1 MRKGKV
7 STLLRIVYDNRLHR
21 EGLKTGWG
29 FSCLIDHQE
38 KRILFD
44 TGGDGQG
51 LLFNLQDLEVEPESI
66 NTVVLSHNHWDHTGG
81 LEAIIDKNK
90 EVTVYFGEVFPER
103 FRERLREK
111 GIKFFPVS
119 GMANISEGILV
130 GPQMGG
136 LGPKEIPL
144 TIETSK
150 GLIIITGCAHPGI
163 AKMVRKIK
171 ESLKKKVYLVLGGFH
186 LEFSLRI
193 NRVISEI
200 KRLGVEKAGP
210 CHCTGNRAI
219 NFFEKE
225 FKENFI
231 RVGAGLET
239 RID

>member
-1 MRKGKV
+1 M
-7 STLLRIVYDNRLHR
+7 STLLRIVYDNQLHR

-29 FSCLIDHQE
+29 FSCLIDHQG

-51 LLFNLQDLEVEPESI
+51 LLFNLKALEVEPESI

-90 EVTVYFGEVFPER
+90 EVTVYFGEVFPES
-103 FRERLREK
+103 FRESLREK
-111 GIKFFPVS
+111 GIKFSPVV

-136 LGPKEIPL
+136 LGPKEILL
-144 TIETSK
+144 TIETDK
-150 GLIIITGCAHPGI
+150 GLAIITGCAHPGI
-163 AKMVRKIK
+163 ARMVKEIK
-171 ESLKKKVYLVLGGFH
+171 ESLKKRVYLVLGGFH
-186 LEFSLRI
+186 LEFSLRA
-193 NRVISEI
+193 NRVISEL
-200 KRLGVEKAGP
+200 KRLGVGKAGP

-219 NFFEKE
+219 ALFEKE

-231 RVGAGLET
+231 RVGVGLEM

>member
-1 MRKGKV
+1 V

-29 FSCLIDHQE
+29 FSCLIDHQG

-51 LLFNLQDLEVEPESI
+51 LLFNLQVLEVEPESI

-81 LEAIIDKNK
+81 LEAIINNNK
-90 EVTVYFGEVFPER
+90 EVTVYFGNAFPES
-103 FRERLREK
+103 FKQRLRER
-111 GIKFFPVS
+111 GIKFSPIDGRV
-119 GMANISEGILV
+119 NIIQGILV

-144 TIETSK
+144 TVETSK

-163 AKMVRKIK
+163 ARIVKEIK
-171 ESLKKKVYLVLGGFH
+171 GSLKKRVYLVLGGFH
-186 LEFSLRI
+186 LEFSLRV
-193 NRVISEI
+193 NKVISEF

-210 CHCTGNRAI
+210 GHCTGNRAI
-219 NFFEKE
+219 ALFEKE

-231 RVGAGLET
+231 RVGAGLEM